1 MRIPDAAES
10 LGALWRTGAWSRE
23 KSDAFRARRLRRM
36 VRHAFDN
43 VPYYR
48 RHFER
53 QGLRPDEIRSLADLG
68 RISLTSKHDLQV
80 QPAND
85 TLAAGR
91 KPEGLIARWTEGST
105 GAPFTIR
112 RTLFEELLLNTFR
125 LRAFHW
131 GGMKLRDRRLFVAAA
146 PDDST
151 SLDQTRSWLLG
162 LLNRVGFL
170 PHRVVDAWTSP
181 AELGEILRRYEP
193 DIVGGYPSSLA
204 KLTEYLSQHDAELKP
219 PRYVGS
225 GGETLT
231 PDLRQQIEEG
241 LRARVYDSY
250 GANEIN
256 LIAYECPQTGEMHV
270 MDDTVIIEV
279 LNGGRPVAEGERG
292 EVVVTALHSF
302 AMPFIRYRL
311 EDSVIK
317 GKDACGCGKP
327 FSTIR
332 SILGRTSE
340 YFPLPDGREI
350 HAYELMNEVWD
361 ESWVRN
367 WVRRVQII
375 QERRDRVVVRLVLA
389 DELAETRLPALKEK
403 LQGVTGSDVEVVI
416 VLQSEI
422 PSAPAGKSRAYISL
436 VNEPERKSD
445 PQFTSGT

>member
-1 MRIPDAAES
+1 
-10 LGALWRTGAWSRE
+10 
-23 KSDAFRARRLRRM
+23 M

-48 RHFER
+48 RHFDR
-53 QGLRPDEIRSLADLG
+53 QGLRPDEVCSLADLE
-68 RISLTSKHDLQV
+68 RIPLTSKQDLQAQSV
-80 QPAND
+80 ND

-112 RTLFEELLLNTFR
+112 RTLFEELLLNAFR

-170 PHRVVDAWTSP
+170 PHRVVDAWASP

-204 KLTEYLSQHDAELKP
+204 KLTEHLSQHDAELKP

-270 MDDTVIIEV
+270 MDDTVIVEV
-279 LNGGRPVAEGERG
+279 LNDGRPAAEGERG

-340 YFPLPDGREI
+340 YFPLPGGREI
-350 HAYELMNEVWD
+350 HAYDLMNEVWT
-361 ESWVRN
+361 ES

-375 QERRDRVVVRLVLA
+375 QERRDRVVVRLVPA
-389 DELAETRLPALKEK
+389 DELLAKTRLPALKEK

-416 VLQSEI
+416 VLKSEI
-422 PSAPAGKSRAYISL
+422 PSAPAGKSRIYISL

-445 PQFTSGT
+445 AQFTSGV

>member
-1 MRIPDAAES
+1 
-10 LGALWRTGAWSRE
+10 
-23 KSDAFRARRLRRM
+23 M

-48 RHFER
+48 RHFDR
-53 QGLRPDEIRSLADLG
+53 QGLRPDEVCSLADLG
-68 RISLTSKHDLQV
+68 RIPLTSKHDLQA
-80 QPAND
+80 QPVND

-91 KPEGLIARWTEGST
+91 RPEGLIARGTEGST

-112 RTLFEELLLNTFR
+112 RTLFEELLLNAFR
-125 LRAFHW
+125 LRTLHW
-131 GGMKLRDRRLFVAAA
+131 AGMKLRDRRLLVSAT
-146 PDDST
+146 PDHST
-151 SLDQTRSWLLG
+151 SIDQTRSWLLG

-170 PHRVVDAWTSP
+170 SNRVVNAWTSP
-181 AELGEILRRYEP
+181 AELGEILLRYEP
-193 DIVGGYPSSLA
+193 DIVSGYPSSLA

-241 LRARVYDSY
+241 LRARVYDFY

-270 MDDTVIIEV
+270 MDDTVIVEV
-279 LNGGRPVAEGERG
+279 LNDGRPAAEGERG

-350 HAYELMNEVWD
+350 HAYDLMNEVWA
-361 ESWVRN
+361 ES

-375 QERRDRVVVRLVLA
+375 QERRDRVVVRLVPA
-389 DELAETRLPALKEK
+389 DELLAKTRLPALKEK
-403 LQGVTGSDVEVVI
+403 LLGVTGSDVEVVI
-416 VLQSEI
+416 ALQSEI
-422 PSAPAGKSRAYISL
+422 PSAPAGKSRIYISL

-445 PQFTSGT
+445 AQFNSGV

>member
-43 VPYYR
+43 VPHYR
-48 RHFER
+48 RHFDR
-53 QGLRPDEIRSLADLG
+53 QGLRPDEVCSLADLG
-68 RISLTSKHDLQV
+68 RIPLTSKYDLQA
-80 QPAND
+80 QPVND

-105 GAPFTIR
+105 GAPFTTR
-112 RTLFEELLLNTFR
+112 RTLFEELLLNAFR
-125 LRAFHW
+125 LRAFGW
-131 GGMKLRDRRLFVAAA
+131 GGMRLRDRRLFVT
-146 PDDST
+146 DSLDSPT
-151 SLDQTRSWLLG
+151 STDQTRSWLLG
-162 LLNRVGFL
+162 LLNRGGL
-170 PHRVVDAWTSP
+170 LTHRVVNTGTPP
-181 AELGEILRRYEP
+181 AQLAEVLGRYEP
-193 DIVGGYPSSLA
+193 DIVGGYPSALA
-204 KLTEYLSQHDAELKP
+204 KLAEYLSQHDAELKP

-270 MDDTVIIEV
+270 MDDTVIVEV
-279 LNGGRPVAEGERG
+279 LNDGRPAAEGERG

-317 GKDACGCGKP
+317 GKDVCGCGKP

-340 YFPLPDGREI
+340 YFPLPGGREI
-350 HAYELMNEVWD
+350 HAYDLMNEVWA
-361 ESWVRN
+361 ES

-375 QERRDRVVVRLVLA
+375 QERRDRVVVRLVPA

-416 VLQSEI
+416 VLESEI
-422 PSAPAGKSRAYISL
+422 PSAPAGKSRTYISL

-445 PQFTSGT
+445 AQFTSGV